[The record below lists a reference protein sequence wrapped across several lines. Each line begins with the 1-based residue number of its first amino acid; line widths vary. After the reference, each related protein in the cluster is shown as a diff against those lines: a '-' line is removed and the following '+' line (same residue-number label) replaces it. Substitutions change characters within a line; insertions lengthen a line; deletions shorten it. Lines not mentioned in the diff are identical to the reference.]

1 MDITPILK
9 TGKKENLG
17 NCRSV
22 SLHSVSG
29 RMMEQI
35 ILETITK
42 YMKGKKVVR
51 SGQC

>member
-1 MDITPILK
+1 MNVTPILK
-9 TGKKENLG
+9 KGKENLG
-17 NCRSV
+17 NYRSV
-22 SLHSVSG
+22 SLTSISG

-42 YMKGKKVVR
+42 YMKDRKVVR